1 MDFAMNETMILY
13 VIISFSFIF
22 NIILIEKIKSDKGI
36 NKYEDKSN
44 VFRVDDSL
52 YKNEMIE
59 LLSRI
64 KKDYEEKIHVQKKYY
79 ESLILA
85 RKDRDDEYNFIVN
98 RYNNEANLRKSIES
112 KNRKLIDDINRA
124 NLRISMISKFNRNIK
139 KRYKGCAIKLF

>member
-44 VFRVDDSL
+44 VFKVDDSL

-98 RYNNEANLRKSIES
+98 RYNNEATLRKSIES

-139 KRYKGCAIKLF
+139 KRYKRCAIKLF